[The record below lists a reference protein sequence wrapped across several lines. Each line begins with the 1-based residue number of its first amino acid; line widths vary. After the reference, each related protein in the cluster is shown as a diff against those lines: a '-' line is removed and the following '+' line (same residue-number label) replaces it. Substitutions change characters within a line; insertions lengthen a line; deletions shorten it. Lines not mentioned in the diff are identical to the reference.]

1 LLFQKLVNYIHLME
15 TRRGEA
21 LAAPEA
27 ERVVLKK
34 LKPGPGLSREA
45 VAMDQKLRLRV
56 ALSTL
61 TAESGY
67 DSVTVRALIRRAS
80 VSTSTFYNHYESVEH
95 CLATIVGATIRQCVE
110 EIRSGHDLDGDGLG
124 PLRAGIRNLMKRLG
138 EEPELTQAVFV
149 EASAAGSRVQ
159 DEMSTA
165 LADFETVL
173 AATLEM
179 APPPAAGTTHLAI
192 GLVAGVV
199 GVVRKTAL
207 TGRAGELPGLTDEL
221 TDWML
226 SVAHEEVVAF
236 CVPRPRSEDGIVG
249 GRLPSIGAAPASRES
264 VADASHRAIM
274 TTARLAAT
282 TGLTGLTS
290 AKIRKDAGL
299 SRREFEA
306 HFTGVEDCFL
316 DAIEM
321 VSTMAVDAA
330 GLSAPPTESWE
341 RWIYK
346 TMTAL
351 CSLAAGDQNVA
362 RLVLLDITAPG
373 PLGLIRREGLIGRA
387 AAYVRG
393 YAPPE
398 RRPSELRASASIS
411 AIWRIAEVEVAARR
425 TVVLPRLA
433 PVFVYMLLAARRE
446 RRHRPRASA
455 IAFAGGETQSAS
467 LARPAA

>member
-1 LLFQKLVNYIHLME
+1 MH

-27 ERVVLKK
+27 ERVVLRK

-45 VAMDQKLRLRV
+45 VATDQKLRLRV
-56 ALSTL
+56 ALATL

-95 CLATIVGATIRQCVE
+95 CLASIVGGTIRQCVE
-110 EIRSGHDLDGDGLG
+110 EIRSGRDLDGDGLG
-124 PLRAGIRNLMKRLG
+124 HLRTGIRHFMERHG
-138 EEPELTQAVFV
+138 EEPELTEAVFV
-149 EASAAGSRVQ
+149 EAFAAGSQVQ
-159 DEMSTA
+159 GEMSAA
-165 LADFETVL
+165 LAEFESVL

-179 APPPAAGTTHLAI
+179 ALPPAAGTTHLAI

-199 GVVRKTAL
+199 GIVRKTAL
-207 TGRAGELPGLTDEL
+207 TGRAGELPDLTDEL

-249 GRLPSIGAAPASRES
+249 GRPPWIGATPASRES

-274 TTARLAAT
+274 TTARLAST

-290 AKIRKDAGL
+290 AKIRKDAGI

-316 DAIEM
+316 EAIGM

-330 GLSAPPTESWE
+330 GFAAPPTESWE

-351 CSLAAGDQNVA
+351 CSLAAGDQNIA
-362 RLVLLDITAPG
+362 RLVLLDIAAPG
-373 PLGLIRREGLIGRA
+373 RPGLVRREGLIGRA
-387 AAYVRG
+387 ASYIRSQ
-393 YAPPE
+393 APSE

-411 AIWRIAEVEVAARR
+411 AIWRIAEVEVTARR
-425 TVVLPRLA
+425 TVALPRLA

-446 RRHRPRASA
+446 RRRRPRAPE
-455 IAFAGGETQSAS
+455 IAFGVGETQSAS

>member
-1 LLFQKLVNYIHLME
+1 MN
-15 TRRGEA
+15 TRYGEA
-21 LAAPEA
+21 LAAPNA
-27 ERVVLKK
+27 ERVVLRK

-45 VAMDQKLRLRV
+45 VATDQKFRLRI

-61 TAESGY
+61 AADSGY

-80 VSTSTFYNHYESVEH
+80 VSTSTFYNHYESVED
-95 CLATIVGATIRQCVE
+95 CLASIVGATIRNCVE
-110 EIRSGHDLDGDGLG
+110 EIRSGRDRDGDGLG
-124 PLRAGIRNLMKRLG
+124 HLRAAIRHFMERLG

-149 EASAAGSRVQ
+149 EAFAAGPQVQ
-159 DEMSTA
+159 DEMSAA
-165 LADFETVL
+165 LAEFEAVL

-179 APPPAAGTTHLAI
+179 APSPAAGTTHLAI

-199 GVVRKTAL
+199 GIVRKTAL
-207 TGRAGELPGLTDEL
+207 TGRAGELSGLTDEL
-221 TDWML
+221 TEWML

-249 GRLPSIGAAPASRES
+249 GRLPWIGAAPASRES
-264 VADASHRAIM
+264 VADASQRAIM

-299 SRREFEA
+299 SRRDFEA

-316 DAIEM
+316 DAIET
-321 VSTMAVDAA
+321 VSAMAIDAA
-330 GLSAPPTESWE
+330 GLVPSPTESWE
-341 RWIYK
+341 RWIYR

-351 CSLAAGDQNVA
+351 CSLAAGDQNFA

-373 PLGLIRREGLIGRA
+373 RLGLVRREGLIGRA
-387 AAYVRG
+387 AAYVRSQ
-393 YAPPE
+393 APAE

-425 TVVLPRLA
+425 TGALPRLA
-433 PVFVYMLLAARRE
+433 PVFVYMLLAARRD
-446 RRHRPRASA
+446 RRRTPRALEV
-455 IAFAGGETQSAS
+455 AFGGGETQSAA

>member
-1 LLFQKLVNYIHLME
+1 MDP
-15 TRRGEA
+15 RRGEA

-27 ERVVLKK
+27 ERVVLRK
-34 LKPGPGLSREA
+34 LKPGPGLSRAA
-45 VAMDQKLRLRV
+45 VAADQKFRLRV

-95 CLATIVGATIRQCVE
+95 CLASIVGATIRQSVE
-110 EIRSGHDLDGDGLG
+110 EIRSGRDLDGDGLG
-124 PLRAGIRNLMKRLG
+124 HLRTGIRHFMERLG
-138 EEPELTQAVFV
+138 AEPELTQAVFV
-149 EASAAGSRVQ
+149 EALAAGSQVQ
-159 DEMSTA
+159 DEMSAA
-165 LADFETVL
+165 LAEFETVL

-192 GLVAGVV
+192 GLVAGIV
-199 GVVRKTAL
+199 GIVRKTTLA
-207 TGRAGELPGLTDEL
+207 GRAGELPDFTDEL

-249 GRLPSIGAAPASRES
+249 GRLLSIGAAPASRES
-264 VADASHRAIM
+264 VADASQRAIM
-274 TTARLAAT
+274 TTARLAAA

-330 GLSAPPTESWE
+330 GLSAEPTESWE

-346 TMTAL
+346 AMTAL
-351 CSLAAGDQNVA
+351 CSLAAADQNVA
-362 RLVLLDITAPG
+362 RLILLDITAPG

-387 AAYVRG
+387 AEQIRSQ
-393 YAPPE
+393 APPE
-398 RRPSELRASASIS
+398 RRPSELRAGASIS

-425 TVVLPRLA
+425 TVALPRLA
-433 PVFVYMLLAARRE
+433 PAFVYMLLAARRE
-446 RRHRPRASA
+446 RRRRPRAPE
-455 IAFAGGETQSAS
+455 IAFGTGETQSAS
-467 LARPAA
+467 FAQPAA